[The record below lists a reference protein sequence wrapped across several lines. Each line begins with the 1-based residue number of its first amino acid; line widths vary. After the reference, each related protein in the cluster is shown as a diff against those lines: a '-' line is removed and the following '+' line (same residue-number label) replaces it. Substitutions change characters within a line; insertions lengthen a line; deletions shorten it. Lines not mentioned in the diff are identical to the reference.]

1 MVSYLSVVEGSD
13 VSPPAARLAAG
24 PADSLTLA
32 ALGVVAYTFGNV
44 LHEGVGHGGA
54 CLLSGGTPL
63 VMSTVHM
70 ECSTETRL
78 VAAGGTLVNFT
89 AGCLFFV
96 LARLA
101 RSSPRRRYF
110 CWLSMTINLMTA
122 TGYFLFSGVGGFGD
136 WAVFVKG
143 LGPEW
148 LLRIALALVGAF
160 SYLAVVRFSL
170 FELRPL
176 IGSDRQ
182 GRVFRAAR
190 LMRIPYFTGGIL
202 ACIAGALN
210 PAGMYLVALSAAAAT
225 FGGTSGLVWMHNWL
239 KDTKAIPLGSEPEPP
254 PLYRSYPCLVAAAF
268 DAVLFVGVLGP
279 GVRFH

>member
-1 MVSYLSVVEGSD
+1 MQPTYAQSRPDSN
-13 VSPPAARLAAG
+13 

-32 ALGVVAYTFGNV
+32 ALGVVAYTVGNV

-63 VMSTVHM
+63 VMSTIHM

-78 VAAGGTLVNFT
+78 VAAGGTLVNF
-89 AGCLFFV
+89 AVGCLFFV

-101 RSSPRRRYF
+101 CSSPRLRYF

-148 LLRIALALVGAF
+148 LLRIALAFVGTS
-160 SYLAVVRFSL
+160 SYWAVVRFSL

-176 IGSDRQ
+176 IGSDQ
-182 GRVFRAAR
+182 QSRVFRAAR

-239 KDTKAIPLGSEPEPP
+239 KDTKAIPLGFEPQPP
-254 PLYRSYPCLVAAAF
+254 PLYRSYPCLVAAAI
-268 DAVLFVGVLGP
+268 DAALFVLVLGP